1 MSSLQ
6 ISPVFSTPA
15 AQVDHAA
22 TSVPRLLRAI
32 ARAARA
38 FAADHRRPTA
48 RPATHE
54 EVALHR
60 EARRQASLLRADTVR
75 DGILLG
81 RPL

>member
-1 MSSLQ
+1 MRRLG
-6 ISPVFSTPA
+6 ISAIAKLTSWT
-15 AQVDHAA
+15 A

-38 FAADHRRPTA
+38 FAADHRRPTV